1 MLGADRIFV
10 SPELAQ
16 ALFEELIQ
24 PKGCIAMGNGVM
36 EPVPAAD
43 AGHPLPDELL
53 PGSLDEGHRTART
66 FGRGLWNKDSL
77 GELLAVVGI
86 ETPAATNRTTIRI
99 DQQIQSLALHLVEA
113 THQGLLAGGEMV
125 LDDGL
130 WSEQHRGGDDLQ
142 TAAVAGGEGGDPLAQ
157 NIVHRIR
164 QMKGPV
170 ALIEQITKDL
180 SGAGRLPLEHP
191 QHGEALGLK
200 HLGIG
205 IHRGPMQKQA
215 LPMQLDRPAG
225 ISAEQQRIFDQGH
238 GPSRPKRGMVLKQL
252 MGKNETEIHR
262 QLSSPARRQARR
274 PRAVA

>member
-24 PKGCIAMGNGVM
+24 PTGCIAMGNGVM

-43 AGHPLPDELL
+43 ADHPLLNELL
-53 PGSLDEGHRTART
+53 PGGFNDGVCCAGA
-66 FGRGLWNKDSL
+66 FGRGLWNHDSL

-113 THQGLLAGGEMV
+113 THQGLLAGEEMV

-130 WSEQHRGGDDLQ
+130 WGEQHRGGDDLQ

-164 QMKGPV
+164 QMKGPI
-170 ALIEQITKDL
+170 ALIEQISEDL
-180 SGAGRLPLEHP
+180 SGAGRLPLQHP

-205 IHRGPMQKQA
+205 IHRGPMQKQT
-215 LPMQLDRPAG
+215 LPMHLDRPAG
-225 ISAEQQRIFDQGH
+225 IGAEKQRIFDEGH
-238 GPSRPKRGMVLKQL
+238 GP
-252 MGKNETEIHR
+252 T
-262 QLSSPARRQARR
+262 
-274 PRAVA
+274 